1 MMNPDALST
10 FFTVIS
16 ERLPACGNEV
26 RRVFHGRGRCYEGL
40 EQITADWLG
49 SGVLQI
55 AIFKEDEAAFYETL
69 KQGITDFQHG
79 DVWKEIGGST
89 IVVQHRDREGAET
102 ETFVGEQPQQINVIE
117 NGLTYKLDL
126 GKRQNNGLFL
136 DMRLGREWVQNNA
149 KHKRV
154 LNLFAYTCGFSVAA
168 IEGKAD
174 QVVNLD
180 MARSS
185 LSRGRE
191 NHQLNQ
197 HNLNQVAFLGH
208 ELFKSWGKVK
218 KYGPYDLV
226 IIDPP
231 SFQKGSFVLTKDYA
245 KILRRLPELVVE
257 GGDVLACVNSPD
269 IQPSFLTEQMVECAP
284 AFEFVSRL
292 DNPPEFED
300 IDADS
305 ALKVMHFRHSAR

>member
-1 MMNPDALST
+1 MMKPDALKI
-10 FFTVIS
+10 FFEVIAD
-16 ERLPACGNEV
+16 RIAACGDEV

-49 SGVLQI
+49 NGVLQI
-55 AIFKEDEAAFYETL
+55 AIFKEDEPEFYTAL
-69 KQGITDFQHG
+69 RDGVSQFCQS
-79 DVWKEIGGST
+79 DVWRKVGGKT
-89 IVVQHRDREGAET
+89 VVVQHRDREGAET
-102 ETFVGEQPQQINVIE
+102 ETLMGEMPFQINVVE
-117 NGLTYKLDL
+117 NGLSYTLDL

-136 DMRLGREWVQNNA
+136 DMRLGRQWVQENA
-149 KHKRV
+149 AHKCV

-168 IEGKAD
+168 IDGGAD
-174 QVVNLD
+174 KVVNLD

-197 HNLNQVAFLGH
+197 HNLNKVSFLGH

-218 KYGPYDLV
+218 KNGPYDLV

-245 KILRRLPELVVE
+245 KILRRLPELVSE
-257 GGDVLACVNSPD
+257 GGDVLACVNAPD
-269 IQPSFLTEQMVECAP
+269 VKPSFLEEQMAEFAP
-284 AFEFVSRL
+284 QFVFVSRL
-292 DNPPEFED
+292 ENPPEFED
-300 IDADS
+300 IDTDS
-305 ALKVMHFRHSAR
+305 ALKVMHFKRQD